1 MKTYRVIAAL
11 LALVMLLGM
20 FSGCSK
26 NRGETTDPANPS
38 NNPGTKT
45 ETNDEKAA
53 STSKYA
59 YQAEYLPIPENIQYV
74 NTSTI
79 SGSNLYFTGSIID
92 GKKTY
97 TDENGE
103 ETEYDNYRSAL
114 FKMDVETGD
123 CTELTEFQLPE
134 VPEGWMG
141 STDLNTI
148 QAGADGTLWAI
159 YGSYTYRYNPP
170 ADLAEDDSMYNY
182 YEEGENKTGLLHLDA
197 DGKEIKRIEFSQ
209 TDEDGNSF
217 YVSSFFVDNSGNVY
231 LSDWQNVYIYDQDGN
246 KKTTVDLGEN
256 GGDLC
261 ELKAGVVGVSYY
273 KNDEAKPEESGR
285 VFQEIDPATGKLTGD
300 TVKLPDVAYSF
311 FPGDDVYD
319 IYYDYNGNIYGY
331 KFDTDTKD
339 KVIDWIECDINS
351 NNLNSYSILPDGRV
365 IAFESSYDDQAQK
378 NNMQLIV
385 MTRVDAASVVNKT
398 VLTFA
403 CMYLDWN
410 RRDAIVKFNR
420 ASNTHR
426 IVVRDYS
433 EYNTDD
439 DYNAG
444 IQKLNTEMLSG
455 KLPDMI
461 DINTYSMPVE
471 QYAAKGFLTDLYELI
486 DADADL
492 SREDF
497 VQPVLKALESADG
510 KLYQLPSTF
519 AVSTAI
525 ALDKVA
531 GDYDTWNLAAVKDA
545 MTKLQDGASVFDV
558 YRTKSDIL
566 QTCISRNIDAFVDWE
581 NGSAHF
587 DSDEFKALLEFANQF
602 PETYDWENATDEEN
616 DSAQNR
622 MNSGKQLMTDMYVS
636 SFEDMLYQLTGYNGG
651 VKFVGY
657 PSEDGTSNHTFQID
671 GSIAIS
677 STCADK
683 TAAWNFMK
691 QFLTED
697 YQSGSNVWNFPI
709 NQKAFDQKMKDAMTE
724 EYQTDENGKPTT
736 QTSDEAG
743 YFDLGPLDHG
753 ESTRR
758 EICMALE
765 QMGFEIEASHHE
777 VAQGQHE
784 IDFKYAPA
792 LECADKIMTFK
803 LAVKSL
809 AQKNGLHATF
819 MPKPV
824 SGAAGSG
831 MHVNMSLFRDGKNAF
846 YDEADPRHLSPLAY
860 QFIAGLL
867 GHVRGCCAVTN
878 PLVNSYKRLV
888 PGYEAPCHLAWS
900 TGNRSALVRIPTPRG
915 NSTRVELRSPDPAC
929 NPYLALAACLAAGL
943 DGIEQQMTPP
953 APLTGNLYEV
963 GDASGIQRL
972 PGSLEEAVRALEA
985 DSVITDALGAH
996 VTEQYLA
1003 GKRRECRSYA
1013 AQVSQWELEQYLV
1026 AY

>member
-26 NRGETTDPANPS
+26 NGSETTDPANPS

-59 YQAEYLPIPENIQYV
+59 YQAEYLPIPDNVQYV

-103 ETEYDNYRSAL
+103 EIEYDNYRSAL

-209 TDEDGNSF
+209 TDENGNSF

-231 LSDWQNVYIYDQDGN
+231 LSDWQSVYIYDQDGN

-351 NNLNSYSILPDGRV
+351 NNINSYSILPDGRV

-410 RRDAIVKFNR
+410 MRDAIVKFNR

-461 DINTYSMPVE
+461 DNNTYSMPVE

-510 KLYQLPSTF
+510 KLYQLPRTF

-566 QTCISRNIDAFVDWE
+566 QTCIARNIDAFVDWE

-724 EYQTDENGKPTT
+724 EYQTDENGNVVKDENGNPIRIPKMTYYTT
-736 QTSDEAG
+736 DAGGGVAFAATTETAASTVVIGGSGVNEDGPISIYAMTQEQADQILDLINATTAVYGYDESILNIISDEAAA
-743 YFDLGPLDHG
+743 YFAG
-753 ESTRR
+753 E
-758 EICMALE
+758 
-765 QMGFEIEASHHE
+765 
-777 VAQGQHE
+777 
-784 IDFKYAPA
+784 
-792 LECADKIMTFK
+792 
-803 LAVKSL
+803 KSL
-809 AQKNGLHATF
+809 DDTA
-819 MPKPV
+819 
-824 SGAAGSG
+824 
-831 MHVNMSLFRDGKNAF
+831 NMIQS
-846 YDEADPRHLSPLAY
+846 
-860 QFIAGLL
+860 
-867 GHVRGCCAVTN
+867 
-878 PLVNSYKRLV
+878 
-888 PGYEAPCHLAWS
+888 
-900 TGNRSALVRIPTPRG
+900 
-915 NSTRVELRSPDPAC
+915 RV
-929 NPYLALAACLAAGL
+929 
-943 DGIEQQMTPP
+943 
-953 APLTGNLYEV
+953 NLYV
-963 GDASGIQRL
+963 A
-972 PGSLEEAVRALEA
+972 
-985 DSVITDALGAH
+985 
-996 VTEQYLA
+996 EQ
-1003 GKRRECRSYA
+1003 S
-1013 AQVSQWELEQYLV
+1013 
-1026 AY
+1026 

>member
-1 MKTYRVIAAL
+1 MKTYRMIAAL
-11 LALVMLLGM
+11 LAIVMLLGV
-20 FSGCSK
+20 FAGCSK
-26 NRGETTDPANPS
+26 NSDNTTDPANPGS
-38 NNPGTKT
+38 STGTKT

-53 STSKYA
+53 STSKYT
-59 YQAEYLPIPENIQYV
+59 YQAEFLPIPDNIQYV

-79 SGSNLYFTGSIID
+79 SGANLYFTGSIID
-92 GKKTY
+92 GKQTY

-103 ETEYDNYRSAL
+103 EIEYDNYRSAL
-114 FKMDVETGD
+114 FKMDIETGD

-170 ADLAEDDSMYNY
+170 ADMAADDSMYNY
-182 YEEGENKTGLLHLDA
+182 YEQGENKTGLLHLDA
-197 DGKEIKRIEFSQ
+197 DGKELKRIEFNQ
-209 TDEDGNSF
+209 TDENGNSF
-217 YVSSFFVDNSGNVY
+217 YVSNFFVDNSGNVY

-246 KKTTVDLGEN
+246 QKTTVDLSEN
-256 GGDLC
+256 GGELC
-261 ELKAGVVGVSYY
+261 ELKAGVVGVCYY

-300 TVKLPDVAYSF
+300 TVKIPDSAYNF

-365 IAFESSYDDQAQK
+365 IAFENTYDDQTQT
-378 NNMQLIV
+378 NTMQLIV

-410 RRDAIVKFNR
+410 MRDAIVKFNR

-439 DYNAG
+439 DYTAG

-461 DINTYSMPVE
+461 DINTYSMPIE

-492 SREDF
+492 SRESF

-510 KLYQLPSTF
+510 KLYQLPNTF

-545 MTKLQDGASVFDV
+545 MTKLQDGATVFDV

-566 QTCISRNIDAFVDWE
+566 STCISRNIDAFVDWE
-581 NGSAHF
+581 NGAAHF
-587 DSDEFKALLEFANQF
+587 DSDEFKALLEFANSF
-602 PETYDWENATDEEN
+602 PDTYDWENADEEDQ

-622 MNSGKQLMTDMYVS
+622 MNAGKQLMSSFYVS
-636 SFEDMLYQLTGYNGG
+636 SLEDILYQLTGYNGK

-657 PSEDGTSNHTFQID
+657 PSEDGTSNHAFQID
-671 GSIAIS
+671 GAIAIS

-691 QFLTED
+691 QFLNEE
-697 YQSGSNVWNFPI
+697 YQSSYNIWSFPI
-709 NQKAFDQKMKDAMTE
+709 NQAAFDAKLKEMMTE
-724 EYQTDENGKPTT
+724 EYQTDDNGNVMKDDNGNPIRIPKVTYYT
-736 QTSDEAG
+736 DGNGTMTG
-743 YFDLGPLDHG
+743 Y
-753 ESTRR
+753 
-758 EICMALE
+758 
-765 QMGFEIEASHHE
+765 
-777 VAQGQHE
+777 
-784 IDFKYAPA
+784 
-792 LECADKIMTFK
+792 
-803 LAVKSL
+803 
-809 AQKNGLHATF
+809 
-819 MPKPV
+819 
-824 SGAAGSG
+824 
-831 MHVNMSLFRDGKNAF
+831 
-846 YDEADPRHLSPLAY
+846 
-860 QFIAGLL
+860 
-867 GHVRGCCAVTN
+867 
-878 PLVNSYKRLV
+878 
-888 PGYEAPCHLAWS
+888 S
-900 TGNRSALVRIPTPRG
+900 TGNGGVAVMQASADGSVEMGENGEVNVYAMTQEQADEILGLINATTAVYGYDESIMGIITDEAALYFAG
-915 NSTRVELRSPDPAC
+915 EKSLDDTVSMIQSRV
-929 NPYLALAACLAAGL
+929 
-943 DGIEQQMTPP
+943 
-953 APLTGNLYEV
+953 NLYV
-963 GDASGIQRL
+963 A
-972 PGSLEEAVRALEA
+972 
-985 DSVITDALGAH
+985 
-996 VTEQYLA
+996 EQ
-1003 GKRRECRSYA
+1003 S
-1013 AQVSQWELEQYLV
+1013 
-1026 AY
+1026 

>member
-26 NRGETTDPANPS
+26 NGSETTDPANPS

-59 YQAEYLPIPENIQYV
+59 YQAEYLPIPDNVQYV

-92 GKKTY
+92 GKQTY

-114 FKMDVETGD
+114 FKLDVETGD

-141 STDLNTI
+141 SSELNNI
-148 QAGADGTLWAI
+148 QAAADGTLWAI

-182 YEEGENKTGLLHLDA
+182 YEEGENKMGLLHLDA
-197 DGKEIKRIEFSQ
+197 DGKELKRIEFNQ
-209 TDEDGNSF
+209 TDENGNSF

-351 NNLNSYSILPDGRV
+351 NNINSYSILPDGRV

-410 RRDAIVKFNR
+410 MRDAIVKFNR

-461 DINTYSMPVE
+461 DNNTYSMPVE

-510 KLYQLPSTF
+510 KLYQLPSMF

-558 YRTKSDIL
+558 YRTKTDIL

-581 NGSAHF
+581 NGGAHF

-622 MNSGKQLMTDMYVS
+622 MNAGKQLMTDMYVS

-671 GSIAIS
+671 GAIAIS

-697 YQSGSNVWNFPI
+697 YQSGYNVWNFPI

-724 EYQTDENGKPTT
+724 EYQTDENGNVVKDENGNPIRIPKMTYYTT
-736 QTSDEAG
+736 DTGGGVAFAATTETAASTVVIGGSGVNEDGSISIYAMSQEQADQILDLINATTAVYGYDESILNIISDEAAA
-743 YFDLGPLDHG
+743 YFAG
-753 ESTRR
+753 E
-758 EICMALE
+758 
-765 QMGFEIEASHHE
+765 
-777 VAQGQHE
+777 
-784 IDFKYAPA
+784 
-792 LECADKIMTFK
+792 
-803 LAVKSL
+803 KSL
-809 AQKNGLHATF
+809 DDTA
-819 MPKPV
+819 
-824 SGAAGSG
+824 
-831 MHVNMSLFRDGKNAF
+831 NMIQS
-846 YDEADPRHLSPLAY
+846 
-860 QFIAGLL
+860 
-867 GHVRGCCAVTN
+867 
-878 PLVNSYKRLV
+878 
-888 PGYEAPCHLAWS
+888 
-900 TGNRSALVRIPTPRG
+900 
-915 NSTRVELRSPDPAC
+915 RV
-929 NPYLALAACLAAGL
+929 
-943 DGIEQQMTPP
+943 
-953 APLTGNLYEV
+953 NLYV
-963 GDASGIQRL
+963 A
-972 PGSLEEAVRALEA
+972 
-985 DSVITDALGAH
+985 
-996 VTEQYLA
+996 EQ
-1003 GKRRECRSYA
+1003 S
-1013 AQVSQWELEQYLV
+1013 
-1026 AY
+1026 

>member
-20 FSGCSK
+20 FAGCSK
-26 NRGETTDPANPS
+26 NRGETADPATPS
-38 NNPGTKT
+38 NTPGTKT

-79 SGSNLYFTGSIID
+79 SGANLYFTGSIID
-92 GKKTY
+92 GKQTY

-114 FKMDVETGD
+114 FRMDVETGD

-159 YGSYTYRYNPP
+159 YNSYTYRYNPP

-197 DGKEIKRIEFSQ
+197 DGKEIKRIEFNQ
-209 TDEDGNSF
+209 TDENGNSF

-231 LSDWQNVYIYDQDGN
+231 LSDWQNVYIYDQDG
-246 KKTTVDLGEN
+246 KLKTTVDLGEN

-300 TVKLPDVAYSF
+300 PVPLPNDAYRF

-331 KFDTDTKD
+331 KFDTGTKD

-410 RRDAIVKFNR
+410 MRDAIVKFNR

-461 DINTYSMPVE
+461 DINTYNMPVE

-486 DADADL
+486 DADPDL
-492 SREDF
+492 NRESF

-558 YRTKSDIL
+558 YRTKTDIL

-581 NGSAHF
+581 NGGAHF

-602 PETYDWENATDEEN
+602 PDTYDWENATDEEN

-622 MNSGKQLMTDMYVS
+622 MNAGKQLMTDMYVS
-636 SFEDMLYQLTGYNGG
+636 SFEDMLYQLTGFNGG

-657 PSEDGTSNHTFQID
+657 PSEDGTSNHAFQID

-691 QFLTED
+691 QFLNEE
-697 YQSGSNVWNFPI
+697 YQSSYNVWNFPI

-724 EYQTDENGKPTT
+724 EYQTDENGNVVKDENGNPIRIPKMTYYTT
-736 QTSDEAG
+736 DTGSGVTFGAATETAASTVVIGGSGVNEDGSISIYAMTQEQTDQILDLINATTAVYGYDESILNIISDEAAA
-743 YFDLGPLDHG
+743 YFAG
-753 ESTRR
+753 E
-758 EICMALE
+758 
-765 QMGFEIEASHHE
+765 
-777 VAQGQHE
+777 
-784 IDFKYAPA
+784 
-792 LECADKIMTFK
+792 
-803 LAVKSL
+803 KSL
-809 AQKNGLHATF
+809 DDTA
-819 MPKPV
+819 
-824 SGAAGSG
+824 
-831 MHVNMSLFRDGKNAF
+831 NMIQS
-846 YDEADPRHLSPLAY
+846 
-860 QFIAGLL
+860 
-867 GHVRGCCAVTN
+867 
-878 PLVNSYKRLV
+878 
-888 PGYEAPCHLAWS
+888 
-900 TGNRSALVRIPTPRG
+900 
-915 NSTRVELRSPDPAC
+915 RV
-929 NPYLALAACLAAGL
+929 
-943 DGIEQQMTPP
+943 
-953 APLTGNLYEV
+953 NLYV
-963 GDASGIQRL
+963 A
-972 PGSLEEAVRALEA
+972 
-985 DSVITDALGAH
+985 
-996 VTEQYLA
+996 EQ
-1003 GKRRECRSYA
+1003 S
-1013 AQVSQWELEQYLV
+1013 
-1026 AY
+1026 

>member
-1 MKTYRVIAAL
+1 MKTYRMIAAL
-11 LALVMLLGM
+11 LAIVMLLGV
-20 FSGCSK
+20 FAGCSK
-26 NRGETTDPANPS
+26 NSDNTTDPANPGS
-38 NNPGTKT
+38 STGTKT

-53 STSKYA
+53 STSKYT
-59 YQAEYLPIPENIQYV
+59 YQAEFLPIPDNIQYV

-79 SGSNLYFTGSIID
+79 SGANLYFTGSIID
-92 GKKTY
+92 GKQTY

-103 ETEYDNYRSAL
+103 EIEYDNYRSAL
-114 FKMDVETGD
+114 FRMDVETGD

-148 QAGADGTLWAI
+148 QTGADGTLWAI

-170 ADLAEDDSMYNY
+170 ADLAADDSMYNY
-182 YEEGENKTGLLHLDA
+182 YEQGENKTGLLHLDA
-197 DGKEIKRIEFSQ
+197 DGKELKRIEFNQ
-209 TDEDGNSF
+209 TDENGNSF
-217 YVSSFFVDNSGNVY
+217 YVSNFFVDNSGNVY

-256 GGDLC
+256 GGELC
-261 ELKAGVVGVSYY
+261 ELKAGVVGVCYY

-300 TVKLPDVAYSF
+300 TVKLPDSAYNF

-365 IAFESSYDDQAQK
+365 IAFENSYDDGMEK
-378 NNMQLIV
+378 NTMQLIV

-410 RRDAIVKFNR
+410 MRDAIVKFNR

-439 DYNAG
+439 DYTAG

-461 DINTYSMPVE
+461 DINTYSMPIE

-492 SREDF
+492 SRESF

-510 KLYQLPSTF
+510 KLYQLPQTF
-519 AVSTAI
+519 AVDTAI
-525 ALDKVA
+525 ALDKVV
-531 GDYDTWNLAAVKDA
+531 GEYDTWNLAAVKDA
-545 MTKLQDGASVFDV
+545 MTKLQDGATVFDV

-566 QTCISRNIDAFVDWE
+566 STCISRNIDAFVDWE
-581 NGSAHF
+581 NGAAHF
-587 DSDEFKALLEFANQF
+587 DSDEFKALLEFANSF
-602 PETYDWENATDEEN
+602 PDTYDWENADEEDQ

-622 MNSGKQLMTDMYVS
+622 MNAGKQLMSSFYVS
-636 SFEDMLYQLTGYNGG
+636 SLEDILYQLTGYNGK

-657 PSEDGTSNHTFQID
+657 PSEDGTSNHAFQID
-671 GSIAIS
+671 GAIAIS

-691 QFLTED
+691 QFLNEE
-697 YQSGSNVWNFPI
+697 YQSSYNIWSFPI
-709 NQKAFDQKMKDAMTE
+709 NQAAFDAKLKEMMTE
-724 EYQTDENGKPTT
+724 EYQTDDNGNVMKDDNGNPIRIPKVTYYT
-736 QTSDEAG
+736 DGNGTMTG
-743 YFDLGPLDHG
+743 Y
-753 ESTRR
+753 
-758 EICMALE
+758 
-765 QMGFEIEASHHE
+765 
-777 VAQGQHE
+777 
-784 IDFKYAPA
+784 
-792 LECADKIMTFK
+792 
-803 LAVKSL
+803 
-809 AQKNGLHATF
+809 
-819 MPKPV
+819 
-824 SGAAGSG
+824 
-831 MHVNMSLFRDGKNAF
+831 
-846 YDEADPRHLSPLAY
+846 
-860 QFIAGLL
+860 
-867 GHVRGCCAVTN
+867 
-878 PLVNSYKRLV
+878 
-888 PGYEAPCHLAWS
+888 S
-900 TGNRSALVRIPTPRG
+900 TGNGGVAVMQASADGSVEMGENGEVNVYAMTQEQADEILGLINATTAVYGYDESIMGIITDEAAPYFAGEKSLDDTV
-915 NSTRVELRSPDPAC
+915 NMIQSRV
-929 NPYLALAACLAAGL
+929 
-943 DGIEQQMTPP
+943 
-953 APLTGNLYEV
+953 NLYV
-963 GDASGIQRL
+963 A
-972 PGSLEEAVRALEA
+972 
-985 DSVITDALGAH
+985 
-996 VTEQYLA
+996 EQ
-1003 GKRRECRSYA
+1003 S
-1013 AQVSQWELEQYLV
+1013 
-1026 AY
+1026 

>member
-20 FSGCSK
+20 FAGCSK

-59 YQAEYLPIPENIQYV
+59 YQAEYLPIPDNVQYV

-103 ETEYDNYRSAL
+103 EIEYDNYRSAL

-197 DGKEIKRIEFSQ
+197 DGKEIKRIEFNQ
-209 TDEDGNSF
+209 TDENGNSF

-231 LSDWQNVYIYDQDGN
+231 LSDWQSVYIYDQDGN

-331 KFDTDTKD
+331 KFDTGTKD

-351 NNLNSYSILPDGRV
+351 NNINSYSILPDGRV
-365 IAFESSYDDQAQK
+365 IAFENSYDDGMEK
-378 NNMQLIV
+378 NTMQLIV

-410 RRDAIVKFNR
+410 MRDAIVKFNR

-724 EYQTDENGKPTT
+724 EYQTDENGNVVKDENGNPIRIPKMTYYTT
-736 QTSDEAG
+736 DAGGGVAFAATTETAASTVVIGGSGVNEDGSISIYAMTQEQADQILDLINATTAVYGYDESILNIISDEAAA
-743 YFDLGPLDHG
+743 YFAG
-753 ESTRR
+753 E
-758 EICMALE
+758 
-765 QMGFEIEASHHE
+765 
-777 VAQGQHE
+777 
-784 IDFKYAPA
+784 
-792 LECADKIMTFK
+792 
-803 LAVKSL
+803 KSL
-809 AQKNGLHATF
+809 DDTA
-819 MPKPV
+819 
-824 SGAAGSG
+824 
-831 MHVNMSLFRDGKNAF
+831 NMIQS
-846 YDEADPRHLSPLAY
+846 
-860 QFIAGLL
+860 
-867 GHVRGCCAVTN
+867 
-878 PLVNSYKRLV
+878 
-888 PGYEAPCHLAWS
+888 
-900 TGNRSALVRIPTPRG
+900 
-915 NSTRVELRSPDPAC
+915 RV
-929 NPYLALAACLAAGL
+929 
-943 DGIEQQMTPP
+943 
-953 APLTGNLYEV
+953 NLYV
-963 GDASGIQRL
+963 A
-972 PGSLEEAVRALEA
+972 
-985 DSVITDALGAH
+985 
-996 VTEQYLA
+996 EQ
-1003 GKRRECRSYA
+1003 S
-1013 AQVSQWELEQYLV
+1013 
-1026 AY
+1026 

>member
-1 MKTYRVIAAL
+1 MKTYRMIAAL
-11 LALVMLLGM
+11 LAIVMLLGV
-20 FSGCSK
+20 FAGCSK
-26 NRGETTDPANPS
+26 NSDNTTDPANPGS
-38 NNPGTKT
+38 STGTKT

-53 STSKYA
+53 STSKYT
-59 YQAEYLPIPENIQYV
+59 YQAEFLPIPDNIQYV

-79 SGSNLYFTGSIID
+79 SGAN
-92 GKKTY
+92 

-103 ETEYDNYRSAL
+103 EIEYDNYRSAL
-114 FKMDVETGD
+114 FKMDIETGD

-170 ADLAEDDSMYNY
+170 ADLAADDSMYNY
-182 YEEGENKTGLLHLDA
+182 YEQGENKTGLLHLDA
-197 DGKEIKRIEFSQ
+197 DGKELKRIEFNQ
-209 TDEDGNSF
+209 TDENGNSF
-217 YVSSFFVDNSGNVY
+217 YVSNFFVDNSGNVY

-246 KKTTVDLGEN
+246 QKTTVDLSEN
-256 GGDLC
+256 GGELC
-261 ELKAGVVGVSYY
+261 ELKAGVVGVCYY

-285 VFQEIDPATGKLTGD
+285 VFQEIDPAAGKLTGD
-300 TVKLPDVAYSF
+300 TVKLPDSAYNF

-331 KFDTDTKD
+331 KFDTDTKE

-365 IAFESSYDDQAQK
+365 IAFENTYDDQTQT
-378 NNMQLIV
+378 NTMQLIV

-410 RRDAIVKFNR
+410 MRDAIVKFNR

-439 DYNAG
+439 DYTAG

-461 DINTYSMPVE
+461 DINTYSMPIE

-497 VQPVLKALESADG
+497 VQPVLKALESTDG

-519 AVSTAI
+519 AISTAI

-587 DSDEFKALLEFANQF
+587 DSDEFKTLLEFANQF
-602 PETYDWENATDEEN
+602 PDTYDWENATDEEN

-636 SFEDMLYQLTGYNGG
+636 SFEDMLYQLTGFNGG

-657 PSEDGTSNHTFQID
+657 PSEDGTSNHAFQID
-671 GSIAIS
+671 GAIAIS

-697 YQSGSNVWNFPI
+697 YQLGSNVWNFPI
-709 NQKAFDQKMKDAMTE
+709 NQKAFDQKLKNAMTE
-724 EYQTDENGKPTT
+724 EYQTDENGNVVKDENGNPIRIPKMTYYTT
-736 QTSDEAG
+736 DTGSGVTFGAATAPAASTVVIGGTGVNEDGSISIYAMTQEQVDQILDLINATTAVYGYDESILNIISDEAAA
-743 YFDLGPLDHG
+743 YFAG
-753 ESTRR
+753 E
-758 EICMALE
+758 
-765 QMGFEIEASHHE
+765 
-777 VAQGQHE
+777 
-784 IDFKYAPA
+784 
-792 LECADKIMTFK
+792 
-803 LAVKSL
+803 KSL
-809 AQKNGLHATF
+809 DDTA
-819 MPKPV
+819 
-824 SGAAGSG
+824 
-831 MHVNMSLFRDGKNAF
+831 NMIQS
-846 YDEADPRHLSPLAY
+846 
-860 QFIAGLL
+860 
-867 GHVRGCCAVTN
+867 
-878 PLVNSYKRLV
+878 
-888 PGYEAPCHLAWS
+888 
-900 TGNRSALVRIPTPRG
+900 
-915 NSTRVELRSPDPAC
+915 RV
-929 NPYLALAACLAAGL
+929 
-943 DGIEQQMTPP
+943 
-953 APLTGNLYEV
+953 NLYV
-963 GDASGIQRL
+963 A
-972 PGSLEEAVRALEA
+972 
-985 DSVITDALGAH
+985 
-996 VTEQYLA
+996 EQ
-1003 GKRRECRSYA
+1003 S
-1013 AQVSQWELEQYLV
+1013 
-1026 AY
+1026 

>member
-1 MKTYRVIAAL
+1 MKTYRMIAAL
-11 LALVMLLGM
+11 LAIVMLLGV
-20 FSGCSK
+20 FAGCSK
-26 NRGETTDPANPS
+26 NSDNTTDPANPGS
-38 NNPGTKT
+38 STGTKT

-53 STSKYA
+53 STSKYT
-59 YQAEYLPIPENIQYV
+59 YQAEFLPIPDNIQYV

-92 GKKTY
+92 GKQTY

-103 ETEYDNYRSAL
+103 EIEYDNYRSAL
-114 FKMDVETGD
+114 FRMDVETGD

-148 QAGADGTLWAI
+148 QTGADGTLWAI

-170 ADLAEDDSMYNY
+170 ADLAADDSMYNY
-182 YEEGENKTGLLHLDA
+182 YEQGENKTGLLHLDA
-197 DGKEIKRIEFSQ
+197 DGKELKRIEFNQ
-209 TDEDGNSF
+209 TDENGNSF
-217 YVSSFFVDNSGNVY
+217 YVSNFFVDNSGNVY

-256 GGDLC
+256 GGELC
-261 ELKAGVVGVSYY
+261 ELKAGVVGVCYY

-300 TVKLPDVAYSF
+300 TVKLPDSAYNF

-365 IAFESSYDDQAQK
+365 IAFENSYDDGMEK
-378 NNMQLIV
+378 NTMQLIV

-410 RRDAIVKFNR
+410 MRDAIVKFNR

-439 DYNAG
+439 DYTAG

-461 DINTYSMPVE
+461 DINTYSMPIE

-486 DADADL
+486 DADPDM
-492 SREDF
+492 SRESF

-510 KLYQLPSTF
+510 KLYQLPQTF
-519 AVSTAI
+519 AVDTAI
-525 ALDKVA
+525 ALDKVV
-531 GDYDTWNLAAVKDA
+531 GEYDTWNLAAVKDA
-545 MTKLQDGASVFDV
+545 MAKLQDGATVFDV

-566 QTCISRNIDAFVDWE
+566 STCISRNIDAFVDWE
-581 NGSAHF
+581 NGAAHF
-587 DSDEFKALLEFANQF
+587 DSDEFKALLEFANSF
-602 PETYDWENATDEEN
+602 PDTYDWENADEEDQ

-622 MNSGKQLMTDMYVS
+622 MNAGKQLMSSFYVS
-636 SFEDMLYQLTGYNGG
+636 SLEDILYQLTGYNGK

-657 PSEDGTSNHTFQID
+657 PSEDGTSNHAFQID
-671 GSIAIS
+671 GAIAIS

-691 QFLTED
+691 QFLNEE
-697 YQSGSNVWNFPI
+697 YQSSYNIWSFPI
-709 NQKAFDQKMKDAMTE
+709 NQAAFDAKLKEMMTE
-724 EYQTDENGKPTT
+724 EYQTDDNGNVMKDDNGNPIRIPKVTYYT
-736 QTSDEAG
+736 DGNGTMTG
-743 YFDLGPLDHG
+743 Y
-753 ESTRR
+753 
-758 EICMALE
+758 
-765 QMGFEIEASHHE
+765 
-777 VAQGQHE
+777 
-784 IDFKYAPA
+784 
-792 LECADKIMTFK
+792 
-803 LAVKSL
+803 
-809 AQKNGLHATF
+809 
-819 MPKPV
+819 
-824 SGAAGSG
+824 
-831 MHVNMSLFRDGKNAF
+831 
-846 YDEADPRHLSPLAY
+846 
-860 QFIAGLL
+860 
-867 GHVRGCCAVTN
+867 
-878 PLVNSYKRLV
+878 
-888 PGYEAPCHLAWS
+888 S
-900 TGNRSALVRIPTPRG
+900 TGNGGVAVMQASADGSVEMGENGEVNVYAMTQEQADEILGLINATTAVYGYDESIMGIITDEAAPYFAGEKSLDDTV
-915 NSTRVELRSPDPAC
+915 NMIQSRV
-929 NPYLALAACLAAGL
+929 
-943 DGIEQQMTPP
+943 
-953 APLTGNLYEV
+953 NLYV
-963 GDASGIQRL
+963 A
-972 PGSLEEAVRALEA
+972 
-985 DSVITDALGAH
+985 
-996 VTEQYLA
+996 EQ
-1003 GKRRECRSYA
+1003 S
-1013 AQVSQWELEQYLV
+1013 
-1026 AY
+1026 

>member
-1 MKTYRVIAAL
+1 MKTYRMIAAL
-11 LALVMLLGM
+11 LAIVMLLGV
-20 FSGCSK
+20 FAGCSK
-26 NRGETTDPANPS
+26 NSDNTTDPANPGS
-38 NNPGTKT
+38 STGTKT

-53 STSKYA
+53 STSKYT
-59 YQAEYLPIPENIQYV
+59 YQAEFLPIPDNIQYV

-79 SGSNLYFTGSIID
+79 SGANLYFTGSIID
-92 GKKTY
+92 GKQTY

-103 ETEYDNYRSAL
+103 EIEYDNYRSAL

-148 QAGADGTLWAI
+148 QTGADGTLWAI

-170 ADLAEDDSMYNY
+170 ADLAADDSMYNY
-182 YEEGENKTGLLHLDA
+182 YEQGENKTGLLHLDA
-197 DGKEIKRIEFSQ
+197 DGKELKRIEFNQ
-209 TDEDGNSF
+209 TDENGNSF
-217 YVSSFFVDNSGNVY
+217 YVSNFFVDNSGNVY

-256 GGDLC
+256 GGELC
-261 ELKAGVVGVSYY
+261 ELKAGVVGVCYY

-300 TVKLPDVAYSF
+300 TVKIPDSAYNF

-365 IAFESSYDDQAQK
+365 IAFENTYDDQTQT
-378 NNMQLIV
+378 NTMQLIV

-410 RRDAIVKFNR
+410 MRDAIVKFNR

-439 DYNAG
+439 DYTAG

-461 DINTYSMPVE
+461 DINTYSMPIE

-486 DADADL
+486 DADPDM
-492 SREDF
+492 SRESF

-510 KLYQLPSTF
+510 KLYQLPQTF
-519 AVSTAI
+519 AVDTAI
-525 ALDKVA
+525 ALDKVV
-531 GDYDTWNLAAVKDA
+531 GEYDTWNLAAVKDA
-545 MTKLQDGASVFDV
+545 MTKLQDGATVFDV

-566 QTCISRNIDAFVDWE
+566 STCISRNIDAFVDWE
-581 NGSAHF
+581 NGAAHF
-587 DSDEFKALLEFANQF
+587 DSDEFKALLEFANSF
-602 PETYDWENATDEEN
+602 PDTYDWENADEEDQ

-622 MNSGKQLMTDMYVS
+622 MNAGKQLMSSFYVS
-636 SFEDMLYQLTGYNGG
+636 SLEDILYQLTGYNGK

-657 PSEDGTSNHTFQID
+657 PSEDGTSNHAFQID
-671 GSIAIS
+671 GAIAIS

-691 QFLTED
+691 QFLNEE
-697 YQSGSNVWNFPI
+697 YQSSYNIWSFPI
-709 NQKAFDQKMKDAMTE
+709 NQAAFDAKLKEMMTE
-724 EYQTDENGKPTT
+724 EYQTDDNGNVMKDDNGNPIRIPKVTYYT
-736 QTSDEAG
+736 DGNGTMTG
-743 YFDLGPLDHG
+743 Y
-753 ESTRR
+753 
-758 EICMALE
+758 
-765 QMGFEIEASHHE
+765 
-777 VAQGQHE
+777 
-784 IDFKYAPA
+784 
-792 LECADKIMTFK
+792 
-803 LAVKSL
+803 
-809 AQKNGLHATF
+809 
-819 MPKPV
+819 
-824 SGAAGSG
+824 
-831 MHVNMSLFRDGKNAF
+831 
-846 YDEADPRHLSPLAY
+846 
-860 QFIAGLL
+860 
-867 GHVRGCCAVTN
+867 
-878 PLVNSYKRLV
+878 
-888 PGYEAPCHLAWS
+888 S
-900 TGNRSALVRIPTPRG
+900 TGNGGVAVMQASADGSVEMGENDEVNVYAMTQEQADEILGLINATTAVYGYDESIMGIITDEAAPYFAGEKSLDDTV
-915 NSTRVELRSPDPAC
+915 NMIQSRV
-929 NPYLALAACLAAGL
+929 
-943 DGIEQQMTPP
+943 
-953 APLTGNLYEV
+953 NLYV
-963 GDASGIQRL
+963 A
-972 PGSLEEAVRALEA
+972 
-985 DSVITDALGAH
+985 
-996 VTEQYLA
+996 EQ
-1003 GKRRECRSYA
+1003 S
-1013 AQVSQWELEQYLV
+1013 
-1026 AY
+1026 

>member
-26 NRGETTDPANPS
+26 NGSETTDPANPS

-59 YQAEYLPIPENIQYV
+59 YQAEYLPIPDNVQYV

-92 GKKTY
+92 GKQTY

-114 FKMDVETGD
+114 FKLDVETGD

-141 STDLNTI
+141 SSELNNI
-148 QAGADGTLWAI
+148 QAAADGTLWAI

-182 YEEGENKTGLLHLDA
+182 YEEGENKMGLLHLDA
-197 DGKEIKRIEFSQ
+197 DGKELKRIEFNQ
-209 TDEDGNSF
+209 TDENGNSF

-319 IYYDYNGNIYGY
+319 IYYDYNGNICGY

-410 RRDAIVKFNR
+410 MRDAIVKFNR

-486 DADADL
+486 DADPDM
-492 SREDF
+492 SRESF
-497 VQPVLKALESADG
+497 VQPVIKALESADG

-531 GDYDTWNLAAVKDA
+531 GDYDTWNL
-545 MTKLQDGASVFDV
+545 
-558 YRTKSDIL
+558 
-566 QTCISRNIDAFVDWE
+566 
-581 NGSAHF
+581 
-587 DSDEFKALLEFANQF
+587 
-602 PETYDWENATDEEN
+602 
-616 DSAQNR
+616 
-622 MNSGKQLMTDMYVS
+622 
-636 SFEDMLYQLTGYNGG
+636 
-651 VKFVGY
+651 
-657 PSEDGTSNHTFQID
+657 
-671 GSIAIS
+671 
-677 STCADK
+677 
-683 TAAWNFMK
+683 
-691 QFLTED
+691 
-697 YQSGSNVWNFPI
+697 
-709 NQKAFDQKMKDAMTE
+709 
-724 EYQTDENGKPTT
+724 
-736 QTSDEAG
+736 
-743 YFDLGPLDHG
+743 
-753 ESTRR
+753 
-758 EICMALE
+758 EI
-765 QMGFEIEASHHE
+765 G
-777 VAQGQHE
+777 
-784 IDFKYAPA
+784 
-792 LECADKIMTFK
+792 
-803 LAVKSL
+803 
-809 AQKNGLHATF
+809 
-819 MPKPV
+819 
-824 SGAAGSG
+824 
-831 MHVNMSLFRDGKNAF
+831 R
-846 YDEADPRHLSPLAY
+846 
-860 QFIAGLL
+860 
-867 GHVRGCCAVTN
+867 
-878 PLVNSYKRLV
+878 
-888 PGYEAPCHLAWS
+888 
-900 TGNRSALVRIPTPRG
+900 
-915 NSTRVELRSPDPAC
+915 
-929 NPYLALAACLAAGL
+929 
-943 DGIEQQMTPP
+943 
-953 APLTGNLYEV
+953 
-963 GDASGIQRL
+963 
-972 PGSLEEAVRALEA
+972 
-985 DSVITDALGAH
+985 AH
-996 VTEQYLA
+996 V
-1003 GKRRECRSYA
+1003 
-1013 AQVSQWELEQYLV
+1013 
-1026 AY
+1026 

>member
-26 NRGETTDPANPS
+26 NGSETTDPANPS

-59 YQAEYLPIPENIQYV
+59 YQAEYLPIPDNVQYV

-209 TDEDGNSF
+209 TDENGNSF

-351 NNLNSYSILPDGRV
+351 NNINSYSILPDGRV

-410 RRDAIVKFNR
+410 MRDAIVKFNR

-724 EYQTDENGKPTT
+724 EYQTDENGNVVKDENGNPIRIPKMTYYTT
-736 QTSDEAG
+736 DAGGGVAFAATTETAASTVVIGGSGVNEDGSISIYAMTQEQADQILDLINATTAVYGYDESILNIISDEAAA
-743 YFDLGPLDHG
+743 YFAG
-753 ESTRR
+753 E
-758 EICMALE
+758 
-765 QMGFEIEASHHE
+765 
-777 VAQGQHE
+777 
-784 IDFKYAPA
+784 
-792 LECADKIMTFK
+792 
-803 LAVKSL
+803 KSL
-809 AQKNGLHATF
+809 DDTA
-819 MPKPV
+819 
-824 SGAAGSG
+824 
-831 MHVNMSLFRDGKNAF
+831 NMIQS
-846 YDEADPRHLSPLAY
+846 
-860 QFIAGLL
+860 
-867 GHVRGCCAVTN
+867 
-878 PLVNSYKRLV
+878 
-888 PGYEAPCHLAWS
+888 
-900 TGNRSALVRIPTPRG
+900 
-915 NSTRVELRSPDPAC
+915 RV
-929 NPYLALAACLAAGL
+929 
-943 DGIEQQMTPP
+943 
-953 APLTGNLYEV
+953 NLYV
-963 GDASGIQRL
+963 A
-972 PGSLEEAVRALEA
+972 
-985 DSVITDALGAH
+985 
-996 VTEQYLA
+996 EQ
-1003 GKRRECRSYA
+1003 S
-1013 AQVSQWELEQYLV
+1013 
-1026 AY
+1026 

>member
-26 NRGETTDPANPS
+26 NGSETTDPANPS

-59 YQAEYLPIPENIQYV
+59 YQAEYLPIPDNVQYV

-103 ETEYDNYRSAL
+103 EIEYDNYRSAL

-148 QAGADGTLWAI
+148 QTGADGTLWAI

-209 TDEDGNSF
+209 TDENGNSF

-231 LSDWQNVYIYDQDGN
+231 LSDWQSVYIYDQDGN

-300 TVKLPDVAYSF
+300 TVKLPDYAYRF

-351 NNLNSYSILPDGRV
+351 NNINSYSILPDGRV
-365 IAFESSYDDQAQK
+365 IAFESIYDDQAQK

-410 RRDAIVKFNR
+410 MRDAIVKFNR

-461 DINTYSMPVE
+461 DINTYSRPVE

-636 SFEDMLYQLTGYNGG
+636 SFEDMLYHLTGYNGG

-724 EYQTDENGKPTT
+724 EYQTDENGNVVKDENGNPIRIPKMTYYTT
-736 QTSDEAG
+736 DAGGGVAFAATTETAASTVVIGGSGVNEDGSISIYAMSQEQADQILDLINATTAVYGYDESILNIISDEAAA
-743 YFDLGPLDHG
+743 YFAG
-753 ESTRR
+753 E
-758 EICMALE
+758 
-765 QMGFEIEASHHE
+765 
-777 VAQGQHE
+777 
-784 IDFKYAPA
+784 
-792 LECADKIMTFK
+792 
-803 LAVKSL
+803 KSL
-809 AQKNGLHATF
+809 DDTA
-819 MPKPV
+819 
-824 SGAAGSG
+824 
-831 MHVNMSLFRDGKNAF
+831 NMIQS
-846 YDEADPRHLSPLAY
+846 
-860 QFIAGLL
+860 
-867 GHVRGCCAVTN
+867 
-878 PLVNSYKRLV
+878 
-888 PGYEAPCHLAWS
+888 
-900 TGNRSALVRIPTPRG
+900 
-915 NSTRVELRSPDPAC
+915 RV
-929 NPYLALAACLAAGL
+929 
-943 DGIEQQMTPP
+943 
-953 APLTGNLYEV
+953 NLYV
-963 GDASGIQRL
+963 A
-972 PGSLEEAVRALEA
+972 
-985 DSVITDALGAH
+985 
-996 VTEQYLA
+996 EQ
-1003 GKRRECRSYA
+1003 S
-1013 AQVSQWELEQYLV
+1013 
-1026 AY
+1026 

>member
-20 FSGCSK
+20 FAGCSK
-26 NRGETTDPANPS
+26 NSGETTDPANPS

-59 YQAEYLPIPENIQYV
+59 YQAEYLPIPDNVQYV

-103 ETEYDNYRSAL
+103 EIEYDNYCSAL

-209 TDEDGNSF
+209 TDENGNSF

-231 LSDWQNVYIYDQDGN
+231 LSDWQSVYIYDQDGN

-300 TVKLPDVAYSF
+300 TVKLPDSAYRF

-351 NNLNSYSILPDGRV
+351 NNINSYSILPDGRV

-410 RRDAIVKFNR
+410 MRDAIVKFNR

-519 AVSTAI
+519 AVSTAT

-724 EYQTDENGKPTT
+724 EYQTDENGNVVKDENGNPIRIPKMTYYTT
-736 QTSDEAG
+736 DAGGGVAFAATTAPVASTVVIGGSGVNEDGSISIYAMTQEQADQILDLINATTAVYGYDESILNIISDEAAA
-743 YFDLGPLDHG
+743 YFAG
-753 ESTRR
+753 E
-758 EICMALE
+758 
-765 QMGFEIEASHHE
+765 
-777 VAQGQHE
+777 
-784 IDFKYAPA
+784 
-792 LECADKIMTFK
+792 
-803 LAVKSL
+803 KSL
-809 AQKNGLHATF
+809 DDTA
-819 MPKPV
+819 
-824 SGAAGSG
+824 
-831 MHVNMSLFRDGKNAF
+831 NMIQS
-846 YDEADPRHLSPLAY
+846 
-860 QFIAGLL
+860 
-867 GHVRGCCAVTN
+867 
-878 PLVNSYKRLV
+878 
-888 PGYEAPCHLAWS
+888 
-900 TGNRSALVRIPTPRG
+900 
-915 NSTRVELRSPDPAC
+915 RV
-929 NPYLALAACLAAGL
+929 
-943 DGIEQQMTPP
+943 
-953 APLTGNLYEV
+953 NLYV
-963 GDASGIQRL
+963 A
-972 PGSLEEAVRALEA
+972 
-985 DSVITDALGAH
+985 
-996 VTEQYLA
+996 EQ
-1003 GKRRECRSYA
+1003 S
-1013 AQVSQWELEQYLV
+1013 
-1026 AY
+1026 

>member
-1 MKTYRVIAAL
+1 MKTYRMIAAL
-11 LALVMLLGM
+11 LAIVMLLGV
-20 FSGCSK
+20 FAGCSK
-26 NRGETTDPANPS
+26 NSDNTTDPANPGS
-38 NNPGTKT
+38 STGTKT

-53 STSKYA
+53 STSKYT
-59 YQAEYLPIPENIQYV
+59 YQAEFLPIPDNIQYV

-92 GKKTY
+92 GKKTF

-103 ETEYDNYRSAL
+103 EIEYDNYRSAL
-114 FKMDVETGD
+114 FRMDVETGD

-170 ADLAEDDSMYNY
+170 ADLAADDSMYNY
-182 YEEGENKTGLLHLDA
+182 YEQGENKTGLLHLDA
-197 DGKEIKRIEFSQ
+197 DGKELKRIEFNQ
-209 TDEDGNSF
+209 TDENGNSF
-217 YVSSFFVDNSGNVY
+217 YVSNFFVDNSGNVY

-256 GGDLC
+256 GGELC
-261 ELKAGVVGVSYY
+261 ELKAGVVGVCYY

-300 TVKLPDVAYSF
+300 TVKLPDSAYNF

-365 IAFESSYDDQAQK
+365 IAFENTYDDQTQT
-378 NNMQLIV
+378 NTMQLIV

-410 RRDAIVKFNR
+410 MRDAIVKFNR

-439 DYNAG
+439 DYTAG

-461 DINTYSMPVE
+461 DINTYSMPIE

-510 KLYQLPSTF
+510 KLYQLPQTF
-519 AVSTAI
+519 AVDTAI
-525 ALDKVA
+525 ALDKVV
-531 GDYDTWNLAAVKDA
+531 GEYDTWNLAAVKDA
-545 MTKLQDGASVFDV
+545 MTKLQDGATVFDV
-558 YRTKSDIL
+558 YCTKSDIL
-566 QTCISRNIDAFVDWE
+566 STCISRNIDAFVDWE
-581 NGSAHF
+581 NGAAHF
-587 DSDEFKALLEFANQF
+587 DSDEFKALLEFANSF
-602 PETYDWENATDEEN
+602 PDTYDWENADEEDQ

-622 MNSGKQLMTDMYVS
+622 MNAGKQLMSSFYVS
-636 SFEDMLYQLTGYNGG
+636 SLEDILYQLTGYNGK

-657 PSEDGTSNHTFQID
+657 PSEDGTSNHAFQID
-671 GSIAIS
+671 GAIAIS

-691 QFLTED
+691 QFLNEE
-697 YQSGSNVWNFPI
+697 YQSSYNIWSFPI
-709 NQKAFDQKMKDAMTE
+709 NQAAFDAKLKEMMTE
-724 EYQTDENGKPTT
+724 EYQTDDNGNVMKDDNGNPIRIPKVTYYTDGNGTMTGYSTGNGGVAVMQASADGSVEMGENGEVNVYAMTQEQADEILGLINATT
-736 QTSDEAG
+736 AVYGYDESILNIISDEAAA
-743 YFDLGPLDHG
+743 YFAG
-753 ESTRR
+753 E
-758 EICMALE
+758 
-765 QMGFEIEASHHE
+765 
-777 VAQGQHE
+777 
-784 IDFKYAPA
+784 
-792 LECADKIMTFK
+792 
-803 LAVKSL
+803 KSL
-809 AQKNGLHATF
+809 DDTA
-819 MPKPV
+819 
-824 SGAAGSG
+824 
-831 MHVNMSLFRDGKNAF
+831 NMIQS
-846 YDEADPRHLSPLAY
+846 
-860 QFIAGLL
+860 
-867 GHVRGCCAVTN
+867 
-878 PLVNSYKRLV
+878 
-888 PGYEAPCHLAWS
+888 
-900 TGNRSALVRIPTPRG
+900 
-915 NSTRVELRSPDPAC
+915 RV
-929 NPYLALAACLAAGL
+929 
-943 DGIEQQMTPP
+943 
-953 APLTGNLYEV
+953 NLYV
-963 GDASGIQRL
+963 A
-972 PGSLEEAVRALEA
+972 
-985 DSVITDALGAH
+985 
-996 VTEQYLA
+996 EQ
-1003 GKRRECRSYA
+1003 S
-1013 AQVSQWELEQYLV
+1013 
-1026 AY
+1026 

>member
-1 MKTYRVIAAL
+1 MKTYRMIAAL
-11 LALVMLLGM
+11 LAIVMLLGV
-20 FSGCSK
+20 FAGCSK
-26 NRGETTDPANPS
+26 NSDNTTDPANPGS
-38 NNPGTKT
+38 STGTKT

-53 STSKYA
+53 STSKYT
-59 YQAEYLPIPENIQYV
+59 YQAEFLPIPDNIQYV

-79 SGSNLYFTGSIID
+79 SGANLYFTGSIID
-92 GKKTY
+92 GKQTY

-103 ETEYDNYRSAL
+103 EIEYDNYRSAL
-114 FKMDVETGD
+114 FKMDIETGD

-170 ADLAEDDSMYNY
+170 ADLAADDSMYNY
-182 YEEGENKTGLLHLDA
+182 YEQGENKTGLLHLDA
-197 DGKEIKRIEFSQ
+197 DGKELKRIEFNQ
-209 TDEDGNSF
+209 TDENGNSF
-217 YVSSFFVDNSGNVY
+217 YVSNFFVDNSGNVY

-256 GGDLC
+256 GGELC
-261 ELKAGVVGVSYY
+261 ELKAGVVGVCYY

-300 TVKLPDVAYSF
+300 TVKIPDSAYNF

-365 IAFESSYDDQAQK
+365 IAFENTYDEQTQT
-378 NNMQLIV
+378 NTMQLIV

-410 RRDAIVKFNR
+410 MRDAIVKFNR

-439 DYNAG
+439 DYTAG

-461 DINTYSMPVE
+461 DINTYSMPIE

-510 KLYQLPSTF
+510 KLYQLPQTF
-519 AVSTAI
+519 AVDTAI
-525 ALDKVA
+525 ALDKVV
-531 GDYDTWNLAAVKDA
+531 GEYDTWNLAAVKDA
-545 MTKLQDGASVFDV
+545 MTKLQDGATVFDV

-566 QTCISRNIDAFVDWE
+566 STCISRNIDAFVDWE
-581 NGSAHF
+581 NGAAHF
-587 DSDEFKALLEFANQF
+587 DSDEFKALLEFANSF
-602 PETYDWENATDEEN
+602 PDTYDWENADEEDQ

-622 MNSGKQLMTDMYVS
+622 MNAGKQLMSSFYVS
-636 SFEDMLYQLTGYNGG
+636 SLEDILYQLTGYNGK

-657 PSEDGTSNHTFQID
+657 PSEDGTSNHAFQID
-671 GSIAIS
+671 GAIAIS

-691 QFLTED
+691 QFLNEE
-697 YQSGSNVWNFPI
+697 YQSSYNIWSFPI
-709 NQKAFDQKMKDAMTE
+709 NQAAFDAKLKEMMTE
-724 EYQTDENGKPTT
+724 EYQTDDNGNVMKDDNGNPIRIPKVTYYTDGNGTMTGYSTGNGGVAVMQASADGSVEMGENGEVNVYAMTQEQADEILGLINATT
-736 QTSDEAG
+736 AVYGYDESILNIISDEAAA
-743 YFDLGPLDHG
+743 YFAG
-753 ESTRR
+753 E
-758 EICMALE
+758 
-765 QMGFEIEASHHE
+765 
-777 VAQGQHE
+777 
-784 IDFKYAPA
+784 
-792 LECADKIMTFK
+792 
-803 LAVKSL
+803 KSL
-809 AQKNGLHATF
+809 DDTA
-819 MPKPV
+819 
-824 SGAAGSG
+824 
-831 MHVNMSLFRDGKNAF
+831 NMIQS
-846 YDEADPRHLSPLAY
+846 
-860 QFIAGLL
+860 
-867 GHVRGCCAVTN
+867 
-878 PLVNSYKRLV
+878 
-888 PGYEAPCHLAWS
+888 
-900 TGNRSALVRIPTPRG
+900 
-915 NSTRVELRSPDPAC
+915 RV
-929 NPYLALAACLAAGL
+929 
-943 DGIEQQMTPP
+943 
-953 APLTGNLYEV
+953 NLYV
-963 GDASGIQRL
+963 A
-972 PGSLEEAVRALEA
+972 
-985 DSVITDALGAH
+985 
-996 VTEQYLA
+996 EQ
-1003 GKRRECRSYA
+1003 S
-1013 AQVSQWELEQYLV
+1013 
-1026 AY
+1026 

>member
-11 LALVMLLGM
+11 LAIVMLLGV
-20 FSGCSK
+20 FAGCSK
-26 NRGETTDPANPS
+26 NSQETTDPANPGS
-38 NNPGTKT
+38 TTGTKT

-59 YQAEYLPIPENIQYV
+59 YQAEYLPIPDNVQYV

-209 TDEDGNSF
+209 TDEDGNNL

-351 NNLNSYSILPDGRV
+351 NNINSYSILPDGRV

-410 RRDAIVKFNR
+410 MRDAIVKFNR

-433 EYNTDD
+433 EDNTDD

-636 SFEDMLYQLTGYNGG
+636 SFEDMLHQLTGYNGG

-724 EYQTDENGKPTT
+724 EYQTDENGNVVKDENGNPIRIPKMTYYTT
-736 QTSDEAG
+736 DAGGGVAFAATTETAASTVVIGGSGVNEDGSISIYAMTQEQADQILDLINATTAVYGYDESILNIISDEAAA
-743 YFDLGPLDHG
+743 YFAG
-753 ESTRR
+753 E
-758 EICMALE
+758 
-765 QMGFEIEASHHE
+765 
-777 VAQGQHE
+777 
-784 IDFKYAPA
+784 
-792 LECADKIMTFK
+792 
-803 LAVKSL
+803 KSL
-809 AQKNGLHATF
+809 DDTA
-819 MPKPV
+819 
-824 SGAAGSG
+824 
-831 MHVNMSLFRDGKNAF
+831 NMIQS
-846 YDEADPRHLSPLAY
+846 
-860 QFIAGLL
+860 
-867 GHVRGCCAVTN
+867 
-878 PLVNSYKRLV
+878 
-888 PGYEAPCHLAWS
+888 
-900 TGNRSALVRIPTPRG
+900 
-915 NSTRVELRSPDPAC
+915 RV
-929 NPYLALAACLAAGL
+929 
-943 DGIEQQMTPP
+943 
-953 APLTGNLYEV
+953 NLYV
-963 GDASGIQRL
+963 A
-972 PGSLEEAVRALEA
+972 
-985 DSVITDALGAH
+985 
-996 VTEQYLA
+996 EQ
-1003 GKRRECRSYA
+1003 S
-1013 AQVSQWELEQYLV
+1013 
-1026 AY
+1026 

>member
-1 MKTYRVIAAL
+1 MKTYRMIAAL
-11 LALVMLLGM
+11 LAIVMLLGV
-20 FSGCSK
+20 FAGCSK
-26 NRGETTDPANPS
+26 NSDNTTDPANPGS
-38 NNPGTKT
+38 STGTKT

-53 STSKYA
+53 STSKYT
-59 YQAEYLPIPENIQYV
+59 YQAEFLPIPDNIQYV

-79 SGSNLYFTGSIID
+79 SGANLYFTGSIID
-92 GKKTY
+92 GKQTY

-103 ETEYDNYRSAL
+103 EIEYDNYRSAL
-114 FKMDVETGD
+114 FKMDIETGD

-170 ADLAEDDSMYNY
+170 ADLAADDSMYNY
-182 YEEGENKTGLLHLDA
+182 YEQGENKTGLLHLDA
-197 DGKEIKRIEFSQ
+197 DGKELKRIEFNQ
-209 TDEDGNSF
+209 TDENGNSF
-217 YVSSFFVDNSGNVY
+217 YVSNFFVDNSGNVY

-246 KKTTVDLGEN
+246 QKTTVDLSEN
-256 GGDLC
+256 GGELC
-261 ELKAGVVGVSYY
+261 ELKAGVVGVCYY

-285 VFQEIDPATGKLTGD
+285 VFQEIDPAAGKLTGD
-300 TVKLPDVAYSF
+300 TVKLPDSAYNF

-331 KFDTDTKD
+331 KFDTDTKE

-365 IAFESSYDDQAQK
+365 IAFENTYDDQTQT
-378 NNMQLIV
+378 NTMQLIV

-410 RRDAIVKFNR
+410 MRDAIVKFNR

-439 DYNAG
+439 DYTAG

-461 DINTYSMPVE
+461 DINTYSMPIE

-492 SREDF
+492 SRESF

-510 KLYQLPSTF
+510 KLYQLPNTF

-602 PETYDWENATDEEN
+602 PDTFDWENTTAEEN

-622 MNSGKQLMTDMYVS
+622 INSGKQLMTDMYVS
-636 SFEDMLYQLTGYNGG
+636 SFEDMLYQLTGFNGG

-657 PSEDGTSNHTFQID
+657 PSEDGTSNHAFQFD
-671 GSIAIS
+671 GAIAIS

-691 QFLTED
+691 QFLNED

-709 NQKAFDQKMKDAMTE
+709 NQKAFDQKLKDAMTE
-724 EYQTDENGKPTT
+724 EYQTDENGNVMKDENGNPIRIPKMTYYTT
-736 QTSDEAG
+736 DTGGGVTFGAATETAASTVVIGGTAVNDDGSISIYAMTQEQTDQILDLINATTAVYGYDESILNIISDEAAA
-743 YFDLGPLDHG
+743 YFAG
-753 ESTRR
+753 E
-758 EICMALE
+758 
-765 QMGFEIEASHHE
+765 
-777 VAQGQHE
+777 
-784 IDFKYAPA
+784 
-792 LECADKIMTFK
+792 
-803 LAVKSL
+803 KSL
-809 AQKNGLHATF
+809 DDTA
-819 MPKPV
+819 
-824 SGAAGSG
+824 
-831 MHVNMSLFRDGKNAF
+831 NMIQS
-846 YDEADPRHLSPLAY
+846 
-860 QFIAGLL
+860 
-867 GHVRGCCAVTN
+867 
-878 PLVNSYKRLV
+878 
-888 PGYEAPCHLAWS
+888 
-900 TGNRSALVRIPTPRG
+900 
-915 NSTRVELRSPDPAC
+915 RV
-929 NPYLALAACLAAGL
+929 
-943 DGIEQQMTPP
+943 
-953 APLTGNLYEV
+953 NLYV
-963 GDASGIQRL
+963 A
-972 PGSLEEAVRALEA
+972 
-985 DSVITDALGAH
+985 
-996 VTEQYLA
+996 EQ
-1003 GKRRECRSYA
+1003 S
-1013 AQVSQWELEQYLV
+1013 
-1026 AY
+1026 

>member
-1 MKTYRVIAAL
+1 MKTYRMIAAL
-11 LALVMLLGM
+11 LAIVMLLGV
-20 FSGCSK
+20 FAGCSK
-26 NRGETTDPANPS
+26 NSDNTTEPANPGS
-38 NNPGTKT
+38 STGTKT

-53 STSKYA
+53 STSKYT
-59 YQAEYLPIPENIQYV
+59 YQAEFLPIPDNIQYV

-79 SGSNLYFTGSIID
+79 SGANLYFTGSIID
-92 GKKTY
+92 GKQTY

-103 ETEYDNYRSAL
+103 EIEYDNYRSAL
-114 FKMDVETGD
+114 FKMDIETGD

-170 ADLAEDDSMYNY
+170 ADLAADDSMYNY
-182 YEEGENKTGLLHLDA
+182 YEQGENKTGLLHLDA
-197 DGKEIKRIEFSQ
+197 DGKELKRIEFNQ
-209 TDEDGNSF
+209 TDENGNSF
-217 YVSSFFVDNSGNVY
+217 YVSNFFVDNSGNVY

-246 KKTTVDLGEN
+246 KKTTVDLSEN
-256 GGDLC
+256 GGELC
-261 ELKAGVVGVSYY
+261 ELKAGVVGVCYY

-300 TVKLPDVAYSF
+300 TVKIPDSAYNF

-365 IAFESSYDDQAQK
+365 IAFENSYDDGMEK
-378 NNMQLIV
+378 NTMQLIV

-410 RRDAIVKFNR
+410 MRDAIVKFNR

-439 DYNAG
+439 DYTAG

-461 DINTYSMPVE
+461 DINTYSMPIE

-510 KLYQLPSTF
+510 KLYQLPQTF
-519 AVSTAI
+519 AVDTAI
-525 ALDKVA
+525 ALDKVV
-531 GDYDTWNLAAVKDA
+531 GEYDTWNLAAVKDA
-545 MTKLQDGASVFDV
+545 MTKLQDGATVFDV

-566 QTCISRNIDAFVDWE
+566 STCISRNIDAFVDWE
-581 NGSAHF
+581 NGAAHF
-587 DSDEFKALLEFANQF
+587 DSDEFKALLEFANSF
-602 PETYDWENATDEEN
+602 PDTYDWENADEEDQ

-622 MNSGKQLMTDMYVS
+622 MNAGKQLMSSFYVS
-636 SFEDMLYQLTGYNGG
+636 SLEDILYQLTGYNGK

-657 PSEDGTSNHTFQID
+657 PSEDGTSNHAFQID
-671 GSIAIS
+671 GAIAIS

-691 QFLTED
+691 QFLNEE
-697 YQSGSNVWNFPI
+697 YQSSYTIWSFPI
-709 NQKAFDQKMKDAMTE
+709 NQAAFDAKLKEMMTE
-724 EYQTDENGKPTT
+724 EYQTDDNGNPIRIPKVTYYT
-736 QTSDEAG
+736 DGNGTMTG
-743 YFDLGPLDHG
+743 Y
-753 ESTRR
+753 
-758 EICMALE
+758 
-765 QMGFEIEASHHE
+765 
-777 VAQGQHE
+777 
-784 IDFKYAPA
+784 
-792 LECADKIMTFK
+792 
-803 LAVKSL
+803 
-809 AQKNGLHATF
+809 
-819 MPKPV
+819 
-824 SGAAGSG
+824 
-831 MHVNMSLFRDGKNAF
+831 
-846 YDEADPRHLSPLAY
+846 
-860 QFIAGLL
+860 
-867 GHVRGCCAVTN
+867 
-878 PLVNSYKRLV
+878 
-888 PGYEAPCHLAWS
+888 S
-900 TGNRSALVRIPTPRG
+900 TGNGGVAVMQPSADGSVEMGENGEVNVYAMTQEQADEILGLINATTAVYGYDESIMGIITDEAAPYFAGEKSLDDTV
-915 NSTRVELRSPDPAC
+915 NMIQSRV
-929 NPYLALAACLAAGL
+929 
-943 DGIEQQMTPP
+943 
-953 APLTGNLYEV
+953 NLYV
-963 GDASGIQRL
+963 A
-972 PGSLEEAVRALEA
+972 
-985 DSVITDALGAH
+985 
-996 VTEQYLA
+996 EQ
-1003 GKRRECRSYA
+1003 S
-1013 AQVSQWELEQYLV
+1013 
-1026 AY
+1026 

>member
-1 MKTYRVIAAL
+1 MKTYRMIAAL
-11 LALVMLLGM
+11 LAIVMLLGM
-20 FSGCSK
+20 FAGCSK
-26 NRGETTDPANPS
+26 NSDNTTEPANPGS
-38 NNPGTKT
+38 STGTKT

-53 STSKYA
+53 STSKYT
-59 YQAEYLPIPENIQYV
+59 YQAEFLPIPDNIQYV

-79 SGSNLYFTGSIID
+79 SGANLYFTGSIID
-92 GKKTY
+92 GKQTY

-103 ETEYDNYRSAL
+103 EIEYDNYRSAL

-148 QAGADGTLWAI
+148 QTGADGTLWAI

-170 ADLAEDDSMYNY
+170 ADLAADDSMYNY
-182 YEEGENKTGLLHLDA
+182 YEQGENKTGLLHLDA
-197 DGKEIKRIEFSQ
+197 DGKELKRIEFNQ
-209 TDEDGNSF
+209 TDENGNSF
-217 YVSSFFVDNSGNVY
+217 YVSNFFVDNSGNVY

-256 GGDLC
+256 GGELC
-261 ELKAGVVGVSYY
+261 ELKAGVVGVCYY

-300 TVKLPDVAYSF
+300 TVKIPDSAYNF

-365 IAFESSYDDQAQK
+365 IAFENTYDEQTQT
-378 NNMQLIV
+378 NTMQLIV

-410 RRDAIVKFNR
+410 MRDAIVKFNR

-439 DYNAG
+439 DYTAG

-461 DINTYSMPVE
+461 DINTYSMPIE

-486 DADADL
+486 DADPDM
-492 SREDF
+492 SRESF

-510 KLYQLPSTF
+510 KLYQLPQTF
-519 AVSTAI
+519 AVDTAI
-525 ALDKVA
+525 ALDKVV
-531 GDYDTWNLAAVKDA
+531 GEYDTWNLAAVKDA
-545 MTKLQDGASVFDV
+545 MTKLQDGATVFDV

-566 QTCISRNIDAFVDWE
+566 STCISRNIDAFVDWE
-581 NGSAHF
+581 NGAAHF
-587 DSDEFKALLEFANQF
+587 DSDEFKALLEFANSF
-602 PETYDWENATDEEN
+602 PDTYDWENADEEDQ

-622 MNSGKQLMTDMYVS
+622 MNAGKQLMSSFYVS
-636 SFEDMLYQLTGYNGG
+636 SLEDILYQLTGYNGK

-657 PSEDGTSNHTFQID
+657 PSEDGTSNHAFQID
-671 GSIAIS
+671 GAIAIS

-691 QFLTED
+691 QFLNEE
-697 YQSGSNVWNFPI
+697 YQSSYNIWSFLI
-709 NQKAFDQKMKDAMTE
+709 NQAAFDAKLKEMMTE
-724 EYQTDENGKPTT
+724 EYQTDDNGNVMKDDNGNPIRIPKVTYYT
-736 QTSDEAG
+736 DGNGTMTG
-743 YFDLGPLDHG
+743 Y
-753 ESTRR
+753 
-758 EICMALE
+758 
-765 QMGFEIEASHHE
+765 
-777 VAQGQHE
+777 
-784 IDFKYAPA
+784 
-792 LECADKIMTFK
+792 
-803 LAVKSL
+803 
-809 AQKNGLHATF
+809 
-819 MPKPV
+819 
-824 SGAAGSG
+824 
-831 MHVNMSLFRDGKNAF
+831 
-846 YDEADPRHLSPLAY
+846 
-860 QFIAGLL
+860 
-867 GHVRGCCAVTN
+867 
-878 PLVNSYKRLV
+878 
-888 PGYEAPCHLAWS
+888 S
-900 TGNRSALVRIPTPRG
+900 TGNGGVAVMQASADGSVEMGENGEVNVYAMTQEQADEILGLINATTAVYGYDESIMGIITDEAAPYFAGEKSLDDTV
-915 NSTRVELRSPDPAC
+915 NMIQSRV
-929 NPYLALAACLAAGL
+929 
-943 DGIEQQMTPP
+943 
-953 APLTGNLYEV
+953 NLYV
-963 GDASGIQRL
+963 A
-972 PGSLEEAVRALEA
+972 
-985 DSVITDALGAH
+985 
-996 VTEQYLA
+996 EQ
-1003 GKRRECRSYA
+1003 S
-1013 AQVSQWELEQYLV
+1013 
-1026 AY
+1026 

>member
-26 NRGETTDPANPS
+26 NGSETTDPANPS

-59 YQAEYLPIPENIQYV
+59 YQAEYLPIPDNVQYV

-79 SGSNLYFTGSIID
+79 SGANLYFTGSIID

-103 ETEYDNYRSAL
+103 EIEYDNYRSAL

-123 CTELTEFQLPE
+123 CTELTEFQLLE

-209 TDEDGNSF
+209 TDEDGNNL

-351 NNLNSYSILPDGRV
+351 NNINSYSILPDGRV

-410 RRDAIVKFNR
+410 MRDAIVKFNR

-492 SREDF
+492 SRESF
-497 VQPVLKALESADG
+497 VQPVIKALESADG

-531 GDYDTWNLAAVKDA
+531 GDYGTWNLASVKDA

-558 YRTKSDIL
+558 YRTKTDIL

-622 MNSGKQLMTDMYVS
+622 MNSGKQLMTDMYLS

-671 GSIAIS
+671 GAIAIS

-697 YQSGSNVWNFPI
+697 YQLGSDVWNFPI

-724 EYQTDENGKPTT
+724 EYQTDENGNVVKDENGNPIRIPKMTYYTT
-736 QTSDEAG
+736 DAGGGVAFAATTEPAASTVVIGGSGVNEDGSISIYAMTQEQADQILDLINATTAVYGYDESILNIISDEAAA
-743 YFDLGPLDHG
+743 YFAG
-753 ESTRR
+753 E
-758 EICMALE
+758 
-765 QMGFEIEASHHE
+765 
-777 VAQGQHE
+777 
-784 IDFKYAPA
+784 
-792 LECADKIMTFK
+792 
-803 LAVKSL
+803 KSL
-809 AQKNGLHATF
+809 DDTA
-819 MPKPV
+819 
-824 SGAAGSG
+824 
-831 MHVNMSLFRDGKNAF
+831 NMIQS
-846 YDEADPRHLSPLAY
+846 
-860 QFIAGLL
+860 
-867 GHVRGCCAVTN
+867 
-878 PLVNSYKRLV
+878 
-888 PGYEAPCHLAWS
+888 
-900 TGNRSALVRIPTPRG
+900 
-915 NSTRVELRSPDPAC
+915 RV
-929 NPYLALAACLAAGL
+929 
-943 DGIEQQMTPP
+943 
-953 APLTGNLYEV
+953 NLYV
-963 GDASGIQRL
+963 A
-972 PGSLEEAVRALEA
+972 
-985 DSVITDALGAH
+985 
-996 VTEQYLA
+996 EQ
-1003 GKRRECRSYA
+1003 S
-1013 AQVSQWELEQYLV
+1013 
-1026 AY
+1026 

>member
-1 MKTYRVIAAL
+1 MKTYRMIAAL
-11 LALVMLLGM
+11 LAIVMLLGV
-20 FSGCSK
+20 FAGCSK
-26 NRGETTDPANPS
+26 NSDNTTDPANPGS
-38 NNPGTKT
+38 STGTKT

-53 STSKYA
+53 STSKYT
-59 YQAEYLPIPENIQYV
+59 YQAEFLPIPDNIQYV

-92 GKKTY
+92 GKKTF

-103 ETEYDNYRSAL
+103 EIEYDNYRSAL
-114 FKMDVETGD
+114 FRMDVETGD

-148 QAGADGTLWAI
+148 QTGADGTLWAI

-170 ADLAEDDSMYNY
+170 ADLAADDSMYNY
-182 YEEGENKTGLLHLDA
+182 YEQGENKTGLLHLDA
-197 DGKEIKRIEFSQ
+197 DGKELKRIEFNQ
-209 TDEDGNSF
+209 TDENGNSF
-217 YVSSFFVDNSGNVY
+217 YVSNFFVDNSGNVY

-256 GGDLC
+256 GGELC
-261 ELKAGVVGVSYY
+261 ELKAGVVGVCYY

-300 TVKLPDVAYSF
+300 TVKLPDSAYNF

-365 IAFESSYDDQAQK
+365 IAFENTYDDQTQT
-378 NNMQLIV
+378 NTMQLIV

-410 RRDAIVKFNR
+410 MRDAIVKFNR

-439 DYNAG
+439 DYTAG

-461 DINTYSMPVE
+461 DINTYSMPIE

-510 KLYQLPSTF
+510 KLYQLPQTF
-519 AVSTAI
+519 AVDTAI
-525 ALDKVA
+525 ALDKVV
-531 GDYDTWNLAAVKDA
+531 GEYDTWNLAAVKDA
-545 MTKLQDGASVFDV
+545 MTKLQDGATVFDV
-558 YRTKSDIL
+558 YCTKSDIL
-566 QTCISRNIDAFVDWE
+566 STCISRNIDAFVDWE
-581 NGSAHF
+581 NGAAHF
-587 DSDEFKALLEFANQF
+587 DSDEFKALLEFANSF
-602 PETYDWENATDEEN
+602 PDTYDWENADEEDQ

-622 MNSGKQLMTDMYVS
+622 MNAGKQLMSSFYVS
-636 SFEDMLYQLTGYNGG
+636 SLEDILYQLTGYNGK

-657 PSEDGTSNHTFQID
+657 PSEDGTSNHAFQID
-671 GSIAIS
+671 GAIAIS

-691 QFLTED
+691 QFLNEE
-697 YQSGSNVWNFPI
+697 YQSSYNIWSFPI
-709 NQKAFDQKMKDAMTE
+709 NQAAFDAKLKEMMTE
-724 EYQTDENGKPTT
+724 EYQTDDNGNVMKDDNGNPIRIPKVTYYTDGNGTMTGYSTGNGGVAVMQASADGSVEMGENGEVNVYAMTQEQADEILGLINATT
-736 QTSDEAG
+736 AVYGYDESILNIISDEAAA
-743 YFDLGPLDHG
+743 YFAG
-753 ESTRR
+753 E
-758 EICMALE
+758 
-765 QMGFEIEASHHE
+765 
-777 VAQGQHE
+777 
-784 IDFKYAPA
+784 
-792 LECADKIMTFK
+792 
-803 LAVKSL
+803 KSL
-809 AQKNGLHATF
+809 DDTA
-819 MPKPV
+819 
-824 SGAAGSG
+824 
-831 MHVNMSLFRDGKNAF
+831 NMIQS
-846 YDEADPRHLSPLAY
+846 
-860 QFIAGLL
+860 
-867 GHVRGCCAVTN
+867 
-878 PLVNSYKRLV
+878 
-888 PGYEAPCHLAWS
+888 
-900 TGNRSALVRIPTPRG
+900 
-915 NSTRVELRSPDPAC
+915 RV
-929 NPYLALAACLAAGL
+929 
-943 DGIEQQMTPP
+943 
-953 APLTGNLYEV
+953 NLYV
-963 GDASGIQRL
+963 A
-972 PGSLEEAVRALEA
+972 
-985 DSVITDALGAH
+985 
-996 VTEQYLA
+996 EQ
-1003 GKRRECRSYA
+1003 S
-1013 AQVSQWELEQYLV
+1013 
-1026 AY
+1026 

>member
-1 MKTYRVIAAL
+1 MKTYRMIAAL
-11 LALVMLLGM
+11 LAIVMLLGV
-20 FSGCSK
+20 FAGCSK
-26 NRGETTDPANPS
+26 NSDNTTDPANPGS
-38 NNPGTKT
+38 STGTKT

-53 STSKYA
+53 STSKYT
-59 YQAEYLPIPENIQYV
+59 YQAEFLPIPDNIQYV

-92 GKKTY
+92 GKQTY

-103 ETEYDNYRSAL
+103 EIEYDNYRSAL
-114 FKMDVETGD
+114 FRMDVETGD

-148 QAGADGTLWAI
+148 QTGADGTLWAI

-170 ADLAEDDSMYNY
+170 ADLAADDSMYNY
-182 YEEGENKTGLLHLDA
+182 YEQGENKTGLLHLDA
-197 DGKEIKRIEFSQ
+197 DGKELKRIEFNQ
-209 TDEDGNSF
+209 TDENGNSF
-217 YVSSFFVDNSGNVY
+217 YVSNFFVDNSGNVY

-256 GGDLC
+256 GGELC
-261 ELKAGVVGVSYY
+261 ELKAGVVGVCYY

-300 TVKLPDVAYSF
+300 TVKLPDSAYNF

-365 IAFESSYDDQAQK
+365 IAFENSYDDGMEK
-378 NNMQLIV
+378 NTMQLIV

-410 RRDAIVKFNR
+410 MRDAIVKFNR

-439 DYNAG
+439 DYTAG

-461 DINTYSMPVE
+461 DINTYSMPIE

-510 KLYQLPSTF
+510 KLYQLPQTF
-519 AVSTAI
+519 AVDTAI
-525 ALDKVA
+525 ALDKVV
-531 GDYDTWNLAAVKDA
+531 GEYDTWNLAAVKDA
-545 MTKLQDGASVFDV
+545 MTKLQDGATVFDV

-566 QTCISRNIDAFVDWE
+566 STCISRNIDAFVDWE
-581 NGSAHF
+581 NGAAHF
-587 DSDEFKALLEFANQF
+587 DSDEFKALLEFANSF
-602 PETYDWENATDEEN
+602 PDTYDWENADEEDQ

-622 MNSGKQLMTDMYVS
+622 MNAGKQLMSSFYVS
-636 SFEDMLYQLTGYNGG
+636 SLEDILYQLTGYNGK

-657 PSEDGTSNHTFQID
+657 PSEDGTSNHAFQID
-671 GSIAIS
+671 GAIAIS

-691 QFLTED
+691 QFLNEE
-697 YQSGSNVWNFPI
+697 YQSSYNIWSFPI
-709 NQKAFDQKMKDAMTE
+709 NQAAFDAKLKEMMTE
-724 EYQTDENGKPTT
+724 EYQTDDNGNVMKDDNGNPIRIPKVTYYTDGNGTMTGYSTGNGGVAVMQASADGSVEMGENSEVNVYAMTQEQADEILGLINATT
-736 QTSDEAG
+736 AVYGYDESILNIISDEAAE
-743 YFDLGPLDHG
+743 YFAG
-753 ESTRR
+753 E
-758 EICMALE
+758 
-765 QMGFEIEASHHE
+765 
-777 VAQGQHE
+777 
-784 IDFKYAPA
+784 
-792 LECADKIMTFK
+792 
-803 LAVKSL
+803 KSL
-809 AQKNGLHATF
+809 DDTA
-819 MPKPV
+819 
-824 SGAAGSG
+824 
-831 MHVNMSLFRDGKNAF
+831 NMIQS
-846 YDEADPRHLSPLAY
+846 
-860 QFIAGLL
+860 
-867 GHVRGCCAVTN
+867 
-878 PLVNSYKRLV
+878 
-888 PGYEAPCHLAWS
+888 
-900 TGNRSALVRIPTPRG
+900 
-915 NSTRVELRSPDPAC
+915 RV
-929 NPYLALAACLAAGL
+929 
-943 DGIEQQMTPP
+943 
-953 APLTGNLYEV
+953 NLYV
-963 GDASGIQRL
+963 A
-972 PGSLEEAVRALEA
+972 
-985 DSVITDALGAH
+985 
-996 VTEQYLA
+996 EQ
-1003 GKRRECRSYA
+1003 S
-1013 AQVSQWELEQYLV
+1013 
-1026 AY
+1026 

>member
-1 MKTYRVIAAL
+1 MKTYRMIAAL
-11 LALVMLLGM
+11 LAIVMLLGV
-20 FSGCSK
+20 FAGCSK
-26 NRGETTDPANPS
+26 NSDNTTDPANPGS
-38 NNPGTKT
+38 STGTKT

-53 STSKYA
+53 STSKYT
-59 YQAEYLPIPENIQYV
+59 YQAEFLPIPDNIQYV

-92 GKKTY
+92 GKKTF

-103 ETEYDNYRSAL
+103 EIEYDNYRSAL
-114 FKMDVETGD
+114 FRMDVETGD

-148 QAGADGTLWAI
+148 QTGADGTLWAI

-170 ADLAEDDSMYNY
+170 ADLAADDSMYNY
-182 YEEGENKTGLLHLDA
+182 YEQGENKTGLLHLDA
-197 DGKEIKRIEFSQ
+197 DGKELKRIEFNQ
-209 TDEDGNSF
+209 TDENGNSF
-217 YVSSFFVDNSGNVY
+217 YVSNFFVDNSGNVY

-256 GGDLC
+256 GGELC
-261 ELKAGVVGVSYY
+261 ELKAGVVGVCYY

-300 TVKLPDVAYSF
+300 TVKLPDSAYNF

-365 IAFESSYDDQAQK
+365 IAFENTYDDQTQT
-378 NNMQLIV
+378 NTMQLIV

-410 RRDAIVKFNR
+410 MRDAIVKFNR

-439 DYNAG
+439 DYTAG

-461 DINTYSMPVE
+461 DINTYSMPIE

-510 KLYQLPSTF
+510 KLYQLPQTF
-519 AVSTAI
+519 AVDTAI
-525 ALDKVA
+525 ALDKVV
-531 GDYDTWNLAAVKDA
+531 GEYDTWNLAAVKDA
-545 MTKLQDGASVFDV
+545 MTKLQDGATVFDV

-566 QTCISRNIDAFVDWE
+566 STCISRNIDAFVDWE
-581 NGSAHF
+581 NGAAHF
-587 DSDEFKALLEFANQF
+587 DSDEFKALLEFANSF
-602 PETYDWENATDEEN
+602 PDTYDWENADEEDQ

-622 MNSGKQLMTDMYVS
+622 MNAGKQLMSSFYVS
-636 SFEDMLYQLTGYNGG
+636 SLEDILYQLTGYNGK

-657 PSEDGTSNHTFQID
+657 PSEDGTSNHAFQID
-671 GSIAIS
+671 GAIAIS

-691 QFLTED
+691 QFLNEE
-697 YQSGSNVWNFPI
+697 YQSSYNIWSFPI
-709 NQKAFDQKMKDAMTE
+709 NQAAFDAKLKEMMTE
-724 EYQTDENGKPTT
+724 EYQTDDNGNPIRIPKVTYYTDGNGTMTGYSTGNGGVAVMQASADGSVEMGENGEVNVYAMTQEQADEILGLINATT
-736 QTSDEAG
+736 AVYGYDESILNIISDEAAA
-743 YFDLGPLDHG
+743 YFAG
-753 ESTRR
+753 E
-758 EICMALE
+758 
-765 QMGFEIEASHHE
+765 
-777 VAQGQHE
+777 
-784 IDFKYAPA
+784 
-792 LECADKIMTFK
+792 
-803 LAVKSL
+803 KSL
-809 AQKNGLHATF
+809 DDTA
-819 MPKPV
+819 
-824 SGAAGSG
+824 
-831 MHVNMSLFRDGKNAF
+831 NMIQS
-846 YDEADPRHLSPLAY
+846 
-860 QFIAGLL
+860 
-867 GHVRGCCAVTN
+867 
-878 PLVNSYKRLV
+878 
-888 PGYEAPCHLAWS
+888 
-900 TGNRSALVRIPTPRG
+900 
-915 NSTRVELRSPDPAC
+915 RV
-929 NPYLALAACLAAGL
+929 
-943 DGIEQQMTPP
+943 
-953 APLTGNLYEV
+953 NLYV
-963 GDASGIQRL
+963 A
-972 PGSLEEAVRALEA
+972 
-985 DSVITDALGAH
+985 
-996 VTEQYLA
+996 EQ
-1003 GKRRECRSYA
+1003 S
-1013 AQVSQWELEQYLV
+1013 
-1026 AY
+1026 

>member
-11 LALVMLLGM
+11 LAIVMLLGV
-20 FSGCSK
+20 FAGCSK
-26 NRGETTDPANPS
+26 NSQETTDPANPGS
-38 NNPGTKT
+38 TTGTKT

-59 YQAEYLPIPENIQYV
+59 YQAEYLPIPDNVQYV

-103 ETEYDNYRSAL
+103 EIEYDNYRSAL

-209 TDEDGNSF
+209 TDENGNSF

-231 LSDWQNVYIYDQDGN
+231 LSDWQSVYIYDQDGN

-351 NNLNSYSILPDGRV
+351 NNINSYSILPDGRV
-365 IAFESSYDDQAQK
+365 IAFENSYDYQAQK

-410 RRDAIVKFNR
+410 MRDAIVKFNR

-492 SREDF
+492 SRESF
-497 VQPVLKALESADG
+497 VQPVIKALESADG
-510 KLYQLPSTF
+510 KLYQLPNTF

-558 YRTKSDIL
+558 YRTKTDIL

-581 NGSAHF
+581 NGGAHF

-636 SFEDMLYQLTGYNGG
+636 RFEDMLYQLTGYNGG

-697 YQSGSNVWNFPI
+697 YQLGSDVWNFPI

-724 EYQTDENGKPTT
+724 EYQTDENGNVVKDENGNPIRIPKMTYYTT
-736 QTSDEAG
+736 DAGGGVAFAAATETAASTVVIGGSGVNEDGSISIYAMTQEQADQILDLINATTAVYGYDESILNIISDEAAA
-743 YFDLGPLDHG
+743 YFAG
-753 ESTRR
+753 E
-758 EICMALE
+758 
-765 QMGFEIEASHHE
+765 
-777 VAQGQHE
+777 
-784 IDFKYAPA
+784 
-792 LECADKIMTFK
+792 
-803 LAVKSL
+803 KSL
-809 AQKNGLHATF
+809 DDTA
-819 MPKPV
+819 
-824 SGAAGSG
+824 
-831 MHVNMSLFRDGKNAF
+831 NMIQS
-846 YDEADPRHLSPLAY
+846 
-860 QFIAGLL
+860 
-867 GHVRGCCAVTN
+867 
-878 PLVNSYKRLV
+878 
-888 PGYEAPCHLAWS
+888 
-900 TGNRSALVRIPTPRG
+900 
-915 NSTRVELRSPDPAC
+915 RV
-929 NPYLALAACLAAGL
+929 
-943 DGIEQQMTPP
+943 
-953 APLTGNLYEV
+953 NLYV
-963 GDASGIQRL
+963 A
-972 PGSLEEAVRALEA
+972 
-985 DSVITDALGAH
+985 
-996 VTEQYLA
+996 EQ
-1003 GKRRECRSYA
+1003 S
-1013 AQVSQWELEQYLV
+1013 
-1026 AY
+1026 

>member
-20 FSGCSK
+20 FAGCSK

-92 GKKTY
+92 GKQTY

-114 FKMDVETGD
+114 FKLDVETGD

-209 TDEDGNSF
+209 TDENGNSF

-231 LSDWQNVYIYDQDGN
+231 LSDWQSVYIYDQDGN

-300 TVKLPDVAYSF
+300 TVKLPDSAYSF

-351 NNLNSYSILPDGRV
+351 NNINSYSILPDGRV

-410 RRDAIVKFNR
+410 MRDAIVKFNR

-697 YQSGSNVWNFPI
+697 YQSGYNVWNFPI

-724 EYQTDENGKPTT
+724 EYQTDENGNVVKDENGNPIRIPKMTYYTT
-736 QTSDEAG
+736 DAGGGVAFAATTETAASTVVIGGSGVNEDGSISIYAMTQEQADQILDLINATTAVYGYDESILNIISDEAAA
-743 YFDLGPLDHG
+743 YFAG
-753 ESTRR
+753 E
-758 EICMALE
+758 
-765 QMGFEIEASHHE
+765 
-777 VAQGQHE
+777 
-784 IDFKYAPA
+784 
-792 LECADKIMTFK
+792 
-803 LAVKSL
+803 KSL
-809 AQKNGLHATF
+809 DDTA
-819 MPKPV
+819 
-824 SGAAGSG
+824 
-831 MHVNMSLFRDGKNAF
+831 NMIQS
-846 YDEADPRHLSPLAY
+846 
-860 QFIAGLL
+860 
-867 GHVRGCCAVTN
+867 
-878 PLVNSYKRLV
+878 
-888 PGYEAPCHLAWS
+888 
-900 TGNRSALVRIPTPRG
+900 
-915 NSTRVELRSPDPAC
+915 RV
-929 NPYLALAACLAAGL
+929 
-943 DGIEQQMTPP
+943 
-953 APLTGNLYEV
+953 NLYV
-963 GDASGIQRL
+963 A
-972 PGSLEEAVRALEA
+972 
-985 DSVITDALGAH
+985 
-996 VTEQYLA
+996 EQ
-1003 GKRRECRSYA
+1003 S
-1013 AQVSQWELEQYLV
+1013 
-1026 AY
+1026 

>member
-1 MKTYRVIAAL
+1 MKTYRMIAAL
-11 LALVMLLGM
+11 LAIVMLLGV
-20 FSGCSK
+20 FAGCSK
-26 NRGETTDPANPS
+26 NSDNTTEPANPGS
-38 NNPGTKT
+38 STGTKT

-53 STSKYA
+53 STSKYT
-59 YQAEYLPIPENIQYV
+59 YQAEFLPIPDNIQYV

-79 SGSNLYFTGSIID
+79 SGANLYFTGSIID
-92 GKKTY
+92 GKQTY

-103 ETEYDNYRSAL
+103 EIEYDNYRSAL
-114 FKMDVETGD
+114 FRMDVETGD

-148 QAGADGTLWAI
+148 QTGADGTLWAI

-170 ADLAEDDSMYNY
+170 ADLAADDSMYNY
-182 YEEGENKTGLLHLDA
+182 YEQGENKTGLLHLDA
-197 DGKEIKRIEFSQ
+197 DGKELKRIEFNQ
-209 TDEDGNSF
+209 TDENGNSF
-217 YVSSFFVDNSGNVY
+217 YVSNFFVDNSGNVY

-256 GGDLC
+256 GGELC
-261 ELKAGVVGVSYY
+261 ELKAGVVGVWYY

-300 TVKLPDVAYSF
+300 TVKIPDSAYNF

-365 IAFESSYDDQAQK
+365 IAFENTYDEQTQT
-378 NNMQLIV
+378 NTMQLIV

-410 RRDAIVKFNR
+410 MRDAIVKFNR

-439 DYNAG
+439 DYTAG

-461 DINTYSMPVE
+461 DINTYSMPIE

-510 KLYQLPSTF
+510 KLYQLPQTF
-519 AVSTAI
+519 AVDTAI
-525 ALDKVA
+525 ALDKVV
-531 GDYDTWNLAAVKDA
+531 GEYDTWNLAAVKDA
-545 MTKLQDGASVFDV
+545 MTKLQDGATVFDV

-566 QTCISRNIDAFVDWE
+566 STCISRNIDAFVDWE
-581 NGSAHF
+581 NGAAHF
-587 DSDEFKALLEFANQF
+587 DSDEFKALLEFANSF
-602 PETYDWENATDEEN
+602 PDTYDWENADEEDQ

-622 MNSGKQLMTDMYVS
+622 MNAGKQLMSSFYVS
-636 SFEDMLYQLTGYNGG
+636 SLEDILYQLTGYNGK

-657 PSEDGTSNHTFQID
+657 PSEDGTSNHAFQID
-671 GSIAIS
+671 GAIAIS

-691 QFLTED
+691 QFLNEE
-697 YQSGSNVWNFPI
+697 YQSSYNIWSFPI
-709 NQKAFDQKMKDAMTE
+709 NQAAFDAKLKEMMTE
-724 EYQTDENGKPTT
+724 EYQTDDNGNVMKDDNGNPIRIPKVTYYTDGNGTMTGYSTGNGGVAVMQASADGSVEMGENGEVNVYAMTQEQADEILGLINATT
-736 QTSDEAG
+736 AVYGYDESILNIISDEAAA
-743 YFDLGPLDHG
+743 YFAG
-753 ESTRR
+753 E
-758 EICMALE
+758 
-765 QMGFEIEASHHE
+765 
-777 VAQGQHE
+777 
-784 IDFKYAPA
+784 
-792 LECADKIMTFK
+792 
-803 LAVKSL
+803 KSL
-809 AQKNGLHATF
+809 DDTA
-819 MPKPV
+819 
-824 SGAAGSG
+824 
-831 MHVNMSLFRDGKNAF
+831 NMIQS
-846 YDEADPRHLSPLAY
+846 
-860 QFIAGLL
+860 I
-867 GHVRGCCAVTN
+867 V
-878 PLVNSYKRLV
+878 
-888 PGYEAPCHLAWS
+888 
-900 TGNRSALVRIPTPRG
+900 
-915 NSTRVELRSPDPAC
+915 
-929 NPYLALAACLAAGL
+929 
-943 DGIEQQMTPP
+943 
-953 APLTGNLYEV
+953 NLYV
-963 GDASGIQRL
+963 A
-972 PGSLEEAVRALEA
+972 
-985 DSVITDALGAH
+985 
-996 VTEQYLA
+996 EQ
-1003 GKRRECRSYA
+1003 S
-1013 AQVSQWELEQYLV
+1013 
-1026 AY
+1026 

>member
-20 FSGCSK
+20 FAGCSK
-26 NRGETTDPANPS
+26 NGGDTTDPSNPNS
-38 NNPGTKT
+38 TIGTKT

-53 STSKYA
+53 STSKYT
-59 YQAEYLPIPENIQYV
+59 YQAEFLPIPDNIQYV

-79 SGSNLYFTGSIID
+79 SGANLYFTGSIID
-92 GKKTY
+92 GKQTY

-170 ADLAEDDSMYNY
+170 ADLAADDSMYNY
-182 YEEGENKTGLLHLDA
+182 YEQGENKTGLLHLDA
-197 DGKEIKRIEFSQ
+197 DGKELKRIEFSQ

-217 YVSSFFVDNSGNVY
+217 YVSNFFVDNSGNVY

-246 KKTTVDLGEN
+246 QKTTVDLSEN
-256 GGDLC
+256 GGELC
-261 ELKAGVVGVSYY
+261 ELKAGVVGVCYY

-285 VFQEIDPATGKLTGD
+285 VFQEIDPAAGKLTGD
-300 TVKLPDVAYSF
+300 TVKLPDSAYNF

-331 KFDTDTKD
+331 KFDTDTKE

-365 IAFESSYDDQAQK
+365 IAFENTYDDQTQT
-378 NNMQLIV
+378 NTMQLIV

-410 RRDAIVKFNR
+410 MRDAIVKFNR

-439 DYNAG
+439 DYTAG

-461 DINTYSMPVE
+461 DINTYSMPIE

-492 SREDF
+492 SRESF

-531 GDYDTWNLAAVKDA
+531 GDYDTWNLASVKDA

-602 PETYDWENATDEEN
+602 PDTFDWENTTAEEN

-622 MNSGKQLMTDMYVS
+622 INSGKQLMTDMYVS
-636 SFEDMLYQLTGYNGG
+636 SFEDMLYQLTGFNGG

-657 PSEDGTSNHTFQID
+657 PSEDGTSNHAFQID
-671 GSIAIS
+671 GAIAIS

-709 NQKAFDQKMKDAMTE
+709 NQKAFDQKLKDAMTE
-724 EYQTDENGKPTT
+724 EYQTDENGNVVKDENGNPIRIPKMTYYTT
-736 QTSDEAG
+736 DAGGGVAFGATTETVASTVVIGGTGVNEDGSISIYAMTQEQVDQILDLINTTTAVYGYDESILNIISDEAAA
-743 YFDLGPLDHG
+743 YFAG
-753 ESTRR
+753 E
-758 EICMALE
+758 
-765 QMGFEIEASHHE
+765 
-777 VAQGQHE
+777 
-784 IDFKYAPA
+784 
-792 LECADKIMTFK
+792 
-803 LAVKSL
+803 KSL
-809 AQKNGLHATF
+809 DDTA
-819 MPKPV
+819 
-824 SGAAGSG
+824 
-831 MHVNMSLFRDGKNAF
+831 NMIQS
-846 YDEADPRHLSPLAY
+846 
-860 QFIAGLL
+860 
-867 GHVRGCCAVTN
+867 
-878 PLVNSYKRLV
+878 
-888 PGYEAPCHLAWS
+888 
-900 TGNRSALVRIPTPRG
+900 
-915 NSTRVELRSPDPAC
+915 RV
-929 NPYLALAACLAAGL
+929 
-943 DGIEQQMTPP
+943 
-953 APLTGNLYEV
+953 NLYV
-963 GDASGIQRL
+963 A
-972 PGSLEEAVRALEA
+972 
-985 DSVITDALGAH
+985 
-996 VTEQYLA
+996 EQ
-1003 GKRRECRSYA
+1003 S
-1013 AQVSQWELEQYLV
+1013 
-1026 AY
+1026 

>member
-26 NRGETTDPANPS
+26 NGSETTDPANPS

-351 NNLNSYSILPDGRV
+351 NNINSYSILPDGRV

-410 RRDAIVKFNR
+410 MRDAIVKFNR

-439 DYNAG
+439 DSNAG

-497 VQPVLKALESADG
+497 VQPVIKALESADG
-510 KLYQLPSTF
+510 KLYQLPRTF

-671 GSIAIS
+671 GLIAIS

-724 EYQTDENGKPTT
+724 EYQTDENGNVVKDENGNPIRIPKMTYYTT
-736 QTSDEAG
+736 DAGGGVAFAATTETAASTVVIGGSGVNEDGSISIYAMTQEQADQILDLINATTAVYGYDESILNIISDEAAA
-743 YFDLGPLDHG
+743 YFAG
-753 ESTRR
+753 E
-758 EICMALE
+758 
-765 QMGFEIEASHHE
+765 
-777 VAQGQHE
+777 
-784 IDFKYAPA
+784 
-792 LECADKIMTFK
+792 
-803 LAVKSL
+803 KSL
-809 AQKNGLHATF
+809 DDTA
-819 MPKPV
+819 
-824 SGAAGSG
+824 
-831 MHVNMSLFRDGKNAF
+831 NMIQS
-846 YDEADPRHLSPLAY
+846 
-860 QFIAGLL
+860 
-867 GHVRGCCAVTN
+867 
-878 PLVNSYKRLV
+878 
-888 PGYEAPCHLAWS
+888 
-900 TGNRSALVRIPTPRG
+900 
-915 NSTRVELRSPDPAC
+915 RV
-929 NPYLALAACLAAGL
+929 
-943 DGIEQQMTPP
+943 
-953 APLTGNLYEV
+953 NLYV
-963 GDASGIQRL
+963 A
-972 PGSLEEAVRALEA
+972 
-985 DSVITDALGAH
+985 
-996 VTEQYLA
+996 EQ
-1003 GKRRECRSYA
+1003 S
-1013 AQVSQWELEQYLV
+1013 
-1026 AY
+1026 

>member
-20 FSGCSK
+20 FAGCSK

-59 YQAEYLPIPENIQYV
+59 YQAEYLPIPDNVQYV

-92 GKKTY
+92 GKQTF

-114 FKMDVETGD
+114 FRMDVETGD

-134 VPEGWMG
+134 VPEGWLG
-141 STDLNTI
+141 SSDLNNL
-148 QAGADGTLWAI
+148 QSGADGTLWAI
-159 YGSYTYRYNPP
+159 YNNYTYRYNPP

-300 TVKLPDVAYSF
+300 TVKLPDSAYSF

-351 NNLNSYSILPDGRV
+351 NNINSYSILPDGRV

-403 CMYLDWN
+403 CMYLDWDM
-410 RRDAIVKFNR
+410 RDAIVKFNR

-461 DINTYSMPVE
+461 DINTYNMPVE

-486 DADADL
+486 DADPEL
-492 SREDF
+492 SRESF
-497 VQPVLKALESADG
+497 VQPVIKALESADG

-558 YRTKSDIL
+558 YRTKTDIL

-636 SFEDMLYQLTGYNGG
+636 SFEDMLYQLTGFNGG

-671 GSIAIS
+671 GAIAIS

-697 YQSGSNVWNFPI
+697 YQSGSDVWNFPI

-724 EYQTDENGKPTT
+724 EYQTDENGNVVKDENGNPIRIPKMTYYTT
-736 QTSDEAG
+736 DAGGGVAFAATTETAASTVVIGGSGVNEDGSISIYAMTQEQADQILDLINATTAVYGYDESILNIISDEAAA
-743 YFDLGPLDHG
+743 YFAG
-753 ESTRR
+753 E
-758 EICMALE
+758 
-765 QMGFEIEASHHE
+765 
-777 VAQGQHE
+777 
-784 IDFKYAPA
+784 
-792 LECADKIMTFK
+792 
-803 LAVKSL
+803 KSL
-809 AQKNGLHATF
+809 DDTA
-819 MPKPV
+819 
-824 SGAAGSG
+824 
-831 MHVNMSLFRDGKNAF
+831 NMIQS
-846 YDEADPRHLSPLAY
+846 
-860 QFIAGLL
+860 
-867 GHVRGCCAVTN
+867 
-878 PLVNSYKRLV
+878 
-888 PGYEAPCHLAWS
+888 
-900 TGNRSALVRIPTPRG
+900 
-915 NSTRVELRSPDPAC
+915 RV
-929 NPYLALAACLAAGL
+929 
-943 DGIEQQMTPP
+943 
-953 APLTGNLYEV
+953 NLYV
-963 GDASGIQRL
+963 A
-972 PGSLEEAVRALEA
+972 
-985 DSVITDALGAH
+985 
-996 VTEQYLA
+996 EQ
-1003 GKRRECRSYA
+1003 S
-1013 AQVSQWELEQYLV
+1013 
-1026 AY
+1026 